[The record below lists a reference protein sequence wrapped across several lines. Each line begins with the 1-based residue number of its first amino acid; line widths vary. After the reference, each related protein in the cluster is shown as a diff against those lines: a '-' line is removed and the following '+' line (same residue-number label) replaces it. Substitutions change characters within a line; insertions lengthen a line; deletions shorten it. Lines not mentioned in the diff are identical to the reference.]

1 MNVHRFVGLAG
12 QDGLWKSFSFNFVFD
27 LKKKNDIDLK
37 AYRYVALGKLLGFF
51 EQFSHL
57 K

>member
-1 MNVHRFVGLAG
+1 MNVHKSVGLAG

-27 LKKKNDIDLK
+27 LKKKDIDLRV
-37 AYRYVALGKLLGFF
+37 YRYVALGKLLGFF